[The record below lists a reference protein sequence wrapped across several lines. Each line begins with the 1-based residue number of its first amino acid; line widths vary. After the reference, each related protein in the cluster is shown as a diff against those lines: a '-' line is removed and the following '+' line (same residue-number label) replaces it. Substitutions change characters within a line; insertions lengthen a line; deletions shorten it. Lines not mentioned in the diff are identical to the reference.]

1 MSISSENDYSALN
14 NVVVAIEPPV
24 FERTLPLNKFAATI
38 KLYQE
43 KSVLPS
49 VSIASLIH
57 SSLYMV
63 PTSWYYENEDRYA
76 GEAQTKIDHVCRNRF
91 DYRAIQVL
99 KGKASANH
107 FLVEQLSEFLN
118 RKRAELL
125 VVLGSSRKGVPYW
138 LLGSFAETA
147 ALTST
152 KSVMVIKSQSNFE
165 LSKGVRLTVAVDSG
179 AKYTDKDLNWL
190 LKLARPGKIHL
201 DFISVRP
208 KPSGVLSA
216 LRKPK
221 QPRLAD
227 KDLKQFVQSITNT
240 GLSASLTF
248 LKEKDSI
255 AETVVSFADKT
266 KSWGIVTI
274 ATERSF
280 ARKLILGS
288 TARRILMLS
297 KRPFFSV
304 RAR

>member
-1 MSISSENDYSALN
+1 MSKSTGNDYSALK

-24 FERTLPLNKFAATI
+24 LERTLPLNKFATTI

-43 KSVLPS
+43 NSVLPPL
-49 VSIASLIH
+49 SIASLIH

-63 PTSWYYENEDRYA
+63 PTSWYYQNEDRYA
-76 GEAQTKIDHVCRNRF
+76 GEAQTKIDDVCRNRF

-99 KGKASANH
+99 KGKASSNH
-107 FLVEQLSEFLN
+107 VLVEQLSKFLN
-118 RKRAELL
+118 RKRSELL

-165 LSKGVRLTVAVDSG
+165 LSKSVRLTVAVDSG
-179 AKYTDKDLNWL
+179 SKYTDRDLNWL
-190 LKLARPGKIHL
+190 LKLGRPGKIHL
-201 DFISVRP
+201 DFVSVRP

-221 QPRLAD
+221 QPHLAD
-227 KDLKQFVQSITNT
+227 KDLRRFVHLTNEK

-248 LKEKDSI
+248 VKEKDSI
-255 AETVVSFADKT
+255 AETVVAFADKT

-274 ATERSF
+274 ATERSM
-280 ARKLILGS
+280 ARRLILGS
-288 TARRILMLS
+288 TARRILMLT
-297 KRPFFSV
+297 KRPFISV
-304 RAR
+304 RVR

>member
-1 MSISSENDYSALN
+1 MSISTGNDYSALK

-24 FERTLPLNKFAATI
+24 LERTLPLNKFATTI

-43 KSVLPS
+43 KSVLPP

-57 SSLYMV
+57 SSLYLV

-76 GEAQTKIDHVCRNRF
+76 AEAQSKIDYACRNKF
-91 DYRAIQVL
+91 DYSTIQVL
-99 KGKASANH
+99 KGNASANH

-118 RKRAELL
+118 RRKSELL

-165 LSKGVRLTVAVDSG
+165 LSKSVRLTVAVDSG
-179 AKYTDKDLNWL
+179 AKYTERDLNWL

-201 DFISVRP
+201 DFVSVRP
-208 KPSGVLSA
+208 KPSGVLST

-227 KDLKQFVQSITNT
+227 RELKRFVQLIDEN

-248 LKEKDSI
+248 LKEMESI
-255 AETVVSFADKT
+255 AETVVAFADKS

-288 TARRILMLS
+288 TARRILMLT
-297 KRPFFSV
+297 KRPFFSI